1 MYSLTQQKEKESIA
15 VCSSLYGF
23 GWGGIIKQDD
33 KYRETILGF
42 KYNRRNPCFF
52 VEIDFQLKYELAVF
66 QPICYDHLWFRHWY
80 FGVFCVF
87 LPRSWVKNA
96 KTPFFRGERSRDRVL
111 ETPPVAK
118 KFWAAKMGGLTK

>member
-1 MYSLTQQKEKESIA
+1 LYSLTQQKEKESIA
-15 VCSSLYGF
+15 VCPSLYGF
-23 GWGGIIKQDD
+23 GWGGIIKQED

-66 QPICYDHLWFRHWY
+66 QPICYDRLWFRHWY

-96 KTPFFRGERSRDRVL
+96 KTPFFAWRAIARSRFG
-111 ETPPVAK
+111 EPTCIE
-118 KFWAAKMGGLTK
+118 KFFGRRKWGD